1 MDNNNKN
8 KKDIY
13 IITPQNCEM
22 SLEKICY
29 REYCKINNLMNM
41 IESQL
46 SVSLDD
52 YPDLRHEILNISNF
66 IRRLPQCV
74 SEVL

>member
-1 MDNNNKN
+1 MNDKN

-29 REYCKINNLMNM
+29 REYCKINNLMTL
-41 IESQL
+41 IEKEF
-46 SVSLDD
+46 SVSINDH
-52 YPDLRHEILNISNF
+52 PELRHEILDISNY
-66 IRRLPQCV
+66 IRRLPQLV